1 VSGNNCAHMPGAYE
15 AADYLLP
22 SQLNVAY
29 LSWLTLFQ
37 FKIWQICWKTLLGL
51 KFPLGD

>member
-1 VSGNNCAHMPGAYE
+1 MPGAYE

-29 LSWLTLFQ
+29 LSWLTLF
-37 FKIWQICWKTLLGL
+37 
-51 KFPLGD
+51 